1 MTDTTEQPPGRIPP
15 PSTHQLAFMIW
26 LCVFP
31 TLTADQPGIRGLAPA
46 DVARGSH
53 LRARDH
59 RRADRD
65 LRIDAVRTQ
74 APRAADDEEAT
85 ALAPVRQAT
94 DQPGDV

>member
-1 MTDTTEQPPGRIPP
+1 MTNTTEEPPGRIPP

-31 TLTADQPGIRGLAPA
+31 TLTAVNLAFA
-46 DVARGSH
+46 DWLRPMSPVRSH

-65 LRIDAVRTQ
+65 LRIDADRTQ

-85 ALAPVRQAT
+85 ELAAV
-94 DQPGDV
+94 QPRR